1 LALIKKKGKTKM
13 QITYSIWQGSIIKG
27 SGFTASKMSEVED
40 TIKELNSTNIQPK
53 FEYFISR
60 VGN

>member
-1 LALIKKKGKTKM
+1 M

-27 SGFTASKMSEVED
+27 TGFTASKMSEVD
-40 TIKELNSTNIQPK
+40 ATIAELNSTNANPK

-60 VGN
+60 ISK

>member
-1 LALIKKKGKTKM
+1 MK
-13 QITYSIWQGSIIKG
+13 ITYSIWQGSIIKG

-40 TIKELNSTNIQPK
+40 TIKELNSTNAQPK

-60 VGN
+60 VSN